1 MLEEEAAGQA
11 ARFHVMADVARLEG
25 LLARDRSMEDRSDQA
40 LAAAN
45 MEFHAAVWAAAHNR
59 VLVDLL
65 EQLSLHLIRAPRS
78 TLSVG
83 SRWQESLEEHERLIA
98 AIAAG
103 DEAAARAIARAHM
116 EEARRIRLELIRE
129 TISQGV

>member
-1 MLEEEAAGQA
+1 
-11 ARFHVMADVARLEG
+11 
-25 LLARDRSMEDRSDQA
+25 
-40 LAAAN
+40 
-45 MEFHAAVWAAAHNR
+45 MEFHEAVWAAAHNR

-65 EQLSLHLIRAPRS
+65 EQLSLHLIQASRS

-83 SRWQESLEEHERLIA
+83 SRWQQSLEEHGRMIE

-103 DEAAARAIARAHM
+103 DETRARALARAHM

-129 TISQGV
+129 TISQDL